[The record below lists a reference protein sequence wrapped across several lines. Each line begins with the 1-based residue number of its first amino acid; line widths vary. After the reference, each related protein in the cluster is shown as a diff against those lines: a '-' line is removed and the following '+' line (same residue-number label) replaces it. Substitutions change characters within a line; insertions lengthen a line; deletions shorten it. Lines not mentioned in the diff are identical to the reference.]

1 MLPCHLKTRLGGI
14 IFGICL
20 RAKEKSGKILLNITG
35 GGYKRLKADH
45 TMNRIDEWME
55 IKSSGQL
62 TLDAI
67 ETEVSEF
74 VEIYT

>member
-1 MLPCHLKTRLGGI
+1 MKHIGLQSVI
-14 IFGICL
+14 IGC
-20 RAKEKSGKILLNITG
+20 
-35 GGYKRLKADH
+35 YV
-45 TMNRIDEWME
+45 

-62 TLDAI
+62 ALDVV

>member
-1 MLPCHLKTRLGGI
+1 MKTCTFKELEASPT
-14 IFGICL
+14 CL

-45 TMNRIDEWME
+45 TINRIEEWME

-62 TLDAI
+62 ALDVV
-67 ETEVSEF
+67 ETELSEF
-74 VEIYT
+74 VRIYT

>member
-1 MLPCHLKTRLGGI
+1 MKTCSFKELEASPT
-14 IFGICL
+14 CL

-35 GGYKRLKADH
+35 GGYKQLKEDYKRY
-45 TMNRIDEWME
+45 RIKERME

-62 TLDAI
+62 ALDVV